1 MLHPVAVQAL
11 LRAAD
16 LAAAQGLRLRVLDA
30 YRPSAAQWKLWQVL
44 PDANYVAD
52 PRQGSIHSRGVA
64 VDLTL
69 IDAASGVPLDM
80 GTAFD
85 DMTVQSGHGRTDV
98 PVQAQRNRLLL
109 LGLMALSGFA
119 HNDFEWWH
127 YNLPDWQAYPA
138 LSDAQ
143 EGLRL
148 MDLAPALSGAEG
160 R

>member
-1 MLHPVAVQAL
+1 MALLHPVALQAL
-11 LRAAD
+11 VRAAA
-16 LAAAQGLRLRVLDA
+16 LAAAQDLRLRVLDA
-30 YRPSAAQWKLWQVL
+30 YRPSAAQWRLWQVL

-52 PRQGSIHSRGVA
+52 PRQGSIHNRGVA

-69 IDAASGVPLDM
+69 TDADGVPLDM

-98 PVQAQRNRLLL
+98 PVQVQRNRLLL

-127 YNLPDWQAYPA
+127 YNLPDWQSYPS
-138 LSDAQ
+138 LSDAE

-148 MDLAPALSGAEG
+148 MDLAPA
-160 R
+160 